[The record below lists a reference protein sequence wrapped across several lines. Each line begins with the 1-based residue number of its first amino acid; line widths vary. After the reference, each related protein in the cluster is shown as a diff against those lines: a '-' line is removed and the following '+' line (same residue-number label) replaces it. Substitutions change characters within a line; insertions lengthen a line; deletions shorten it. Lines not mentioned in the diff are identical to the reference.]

1 MNYDQILR
9 ETKEK
14 MRKGVEHF
22 QDEIRGLRSGRATP
36 AMVENLKV
44 EAYGSPTPLNQLAS
58 IAIPEPRAIVIKP
71 YDQSILKDIE
81 KAIQVSDLG
90 INPQSDGK
98 VVRLTVP
105 EMSEEQR
112 KKMVGRIKDLSEASK
127 IALRNVR
134 RDMNKRADES
144 KELTDD
150 DVAAAKDEIQKVLK
164 SSETEVEELF
174 KAKTTEIM
182 ET

>member
-1 MNYDQILR
+1 MNYDEILD
-9 ETKEK
+9 ETNDK
-14 MRKGVEHF
+14 MTKGVAHF

-36 AMVENLKV
+36 AMVENLRV

-58 IAIPEPRAIVIKP
+58 IAIPEPRALLIKP
-71 YDQSILKDIE
+71 YDQSILKEIE

-112 KKMVGRIKDLSEASK
+112 TKMVTRIKDLAEAAKVS
-127 IALRNVR
+127 LRNIR
-134 RDMNKRADES
+134 RDLNKRADES
-144 KELTDD
+144 KELTED
-150 DVAAAKDEIQKVLK
+150 DVKSAKDEIQKILK
-164 SSETEVEELF
+164 SSEGEIDTLF
-174 KAKTTEIM
+174 KAKTEEIM

>member
-9 ETKEK
+9 ETKDK

-36 AMVENLKV
+36 AMVEHLKV

-127 IALRNVR
+127 VSLRNIR

-150 DVAAAKDEIQKVLK
+150 DVTAAKDEIQKVLK
-164 SSETEVEELF
+164 SSESEVEELF